1 FKRAGATEQARELIG
16 TIQCGDNEDAMR
28 FPTDDLRQRVRK
40 LWADAFGKEAALE
53 PREKYTTRDRC
64 VDVGRLINE
73 VCGRQPW
80 R

>member
-1 FKRAGATEQARELIG
+1 
-16 TIQCGDNEDAMR
+16 MR